1 MNGPIGPISAIQE
14 ITARIARR
22 SELTRTA
29 YLERVSEAIAAGPAR
44 GRLGCSN
51 LAHGFAAGDAQEK
64 TALRGTTKPNIAIV
78 SAYNDLL
85 SAHRPFENYPARI
98 KKSVIRA
105 GGIAQFAG
113 GVPAMCDGIT
123 QGRDGMQLSLFSR
136 DVIAMSTAVA
146 LSHEMF
152 DGAIMLGVCDKIVPG
167 LLIGA
172 LAFGHLPT
180 VLIPA
185 GPMTSGIPNGEKARI
200 RKQFEQGLVDRQT
213 LLEAEAA
220 SYHGPG
226 TCTFYGTANS
236 NQLLMEVMGL
246 HLPGASLPNPG
257 TELRD
262 ALTDAAAARVTGVTP
277 QGSEYTPIAH
287 VIDEKAVVNGV
298 VGLLAT
304 GGSTNHTI
312 HLVAIARAAG
322 ITLTWDDI
330 SDLGRLVPLL
340 SRIYPN
346 GSADVNHFHAA
357 GGIGLL
363 IRELLD
369 AGLLHDDVQTIAGP
383 GLRRYTEEP
392 VVVDGSLAWRPGPTR
407 TLDADVLRPVS
418 DPFSPEGGIRIV
430 HGNLGQAVVKVSAVA
445 PEHLVITAPAR
456 VFDTDADFLTT
467 FRAGDLD
474 GDAVV
479 VIRHQGPAANG
490 MPELHGLTSAL
501 GIMQDRGQRVAL
513 VTDGRMSGASGAI
526 PAAIHVTPEAA
537 AGGPIARIQDGDVIT
552 LDCLTSTLQVDVEP
566 AVLAARPI
574 VTRTAAPAFGAGREL
589 FAAFRSTVG
598 PADQG
603 ATVFGDT
610 LGMLGSASNGAST
623 HHSGIETGI
632 SLDLGTSERRY
643 A

>member
-1 MNGPIGPISAIQE
+1 MTGPTRATQAIQE
-14 ITARIARR
+14 ITDRISRR
-22 SELTRTA
+22 SEATRAA
-29 YLERVSEAIAAGPAR
+29 YLERVAEAGRSGAAR
-44 GRLGCSN
+44 GRLGCAN
-51 LAHGFAAGDAQEK
+51 LAHGFAASEPQEK
-64 TALRGTTKPNIAIV
+64 LALRANVKPNIAIV

-85 SAHRPFENYPARI
+85 SAHKPFEQYPAQI
-98 KKSVIRA
+98 KKAVARA

-146 LSHEMF
+146 LSHDMF
-152 DGAIMLGVCDKIVPG
+152 DGAVMLGVCDKIVPG

-172 LAFGHLPT
+172 LTFGHLPT

-185 GPMTSGIPNGEKARI
+185 GPMTSGIPNGEKARV
-200 RKQFEQGLVDRQT
+200 RKLFAQGLVDREA
-213 LLEAEAA
+213 LLDTEAA

-257 TELRD
+257 TDLREG
-262 ALTDAAAARVTGVTP
+262 LTDAAAARIAGITALG
-277 QGSEYTPIAH
+277 QEYTPIAH
-287 VIDEKAVVNGV
+287 VVDEKAIVNGV

-322 ITLTWDDI
+322 IALTWDDI
-330 SDLGRLVPLL
+330 SDLGRLTPLL

-363 IRELLD
+363 IRELLG
-369 AGLLHDDVQTIAGP
+369 AGLLHEDVQTVAGP
-383 GLRRYTEEP
+383 GLSRYTEEP
-392 VVVDGSLAWRPGPTR
+392 RTVDGAIEWVPGPTR
-407 TLDADVLRPVS
+407 TLDPEVLRPVS
-418 DPFSPEGGIRIV
+418 DPFSPDGGIRIV

-445 PEHLVITAPAR
+445 PEHQLITAPAR
-456 VFDTDADFLTT
+456 VFDHDADFLAA
-467 FRAGDLD
+467 FRNGELTE
-474 GDAVV
+474 DAVI

-501 GIMQDRGQRVAL
+501 GVMQDRGQKVAL

-537 AGGPIARIQDGDVIT
+537 FGGPISRVQDGDVIT
-552 LDCLTSTLQVDVEP
+552 LDCTTSSLSVAVDEQT
-566 AVLAARPI
+566 LAARPAS
-574 VTRTAAPAFGAGREL
+574 TGSAASAFGTGREL
-589 FAAFRSTVG
+589 FAAFRATVG
-598 PADQG
+598 PADLG
-603 ATVFGDT
+603 ATVFGDA
-610 LGMLGSASNGAST
+610 LGRTTSSPGGLAGP
-623 HHSGIETGI
+623 GIEIDVT
-632 SLDLGTSERRY
+632 DQRMP

>member
-1 MNGPIGPISAIQE
+1 MNGPHGPILAIQE

-22 SELTRTA
+22 SEPTRA
-29 YLERVSEAIAAGPAR
+29 PYLERVYEATHSAPAR
-44 GRLGCSN
+44 ARLGCSN

-64 TALRGTTKPNIAIV
+64 VALRGTTKPNVAIV
-78 SAYNDLL
+78 SAYNDML
-85 SAHRPFENYPARI
+85 SAHRPFEHYPARI

-136 DVIAMSTAVA
+136 DVIAMATAVA

-152 DGAIMLGVCDKIVPG
+152 DSTVMLGVCDKIVPG

-172 LAFGHLPT
+172 LTFGHLPT

-200 RKQFEQGLVDRQT
+200 RKQYEQGLVDRQT
-213 LLEAEAA
+213 LLDAEAA
-220 SYHGPG
+220 SYHSAG

-236 NQLLMEVMGL
+236 NQLLMEVMGV

-262 ALTDAAAARVTGVTP
+262 ALTDAAAERIAKITA
-277 QGSEYTPIAH
+277 QGPEYTPIAH

-322 ITLTWDDI
+322 IILTWDDI
-330 SDLGRLVPLL
+330 SDLGRVVPLL

-346 GSADVNHFHAA
+346 GPADVNHFHAA
-357 GGIGLL
+357 GGIALL
-363 IRELLD
+363 IRELLT
-369 AGLLHDDVQTIAGP
+369 AGLLHEDVLTVAGP

-392 VVVDGSLAWRPGPTR
+392 VVVDGKLEWRPGPTE
-407 TLDADVLRPVS
+407 TLDPAVLRPVS
-418 DPFSPEGGIRIV
+418 DPFSPEGGVRIV

-445 PEHLVITAPAR
+445 AEHQVITAPAR
-456 VFDTDADFLTT
+456 VFDTDADFLAA
-467 FRAGDLD
+467 FRAGELT
-474 GDAVV
+474 GDAVI
-479 VIRHQGPAANG
+479 VIRYQGPAANG

-501 GIMQDRGQRVAL
+501 GLMQDRGQKVAL
-513 VTDGRMSGASGAI
+513 VTDGRMSGASGTI

-537 AGGPIARIQDGDVIT
+537 AGGPIARVQDGDVIT
-552 LDCLTSTLQVDVEP
+552 LDCETSTLRVNVDAAEF
-566 AVLAARPI
+566 AARPI
-574 VTRTAAPAFGAGREL
+574 IIREVAPVFGAGREL
-589 FAAFRSTVG
+589 FAAFRATVG
-598 PADQG
+598 PADLG
-603 ATVFGDT
+603 ATVFGDP
-610 LGMLGSASNGAST
+610 
-623 HHSGIETGI
+623 SG
-632 SLDLGTSERRY
+632 LDLEAAIDAPGLTLESTLDPAINERRY

>member
-1 MNGPIGPISAIQE
+1 MTGPTGPIPAIQE

-22 SELTRTA
+22 SEPTRTA
-29 YLERVSEAIAAGPAR
+29 YLERVSEAIESGTSR
-44 GRLGCSN
+44 GRLGCAN
-51 LAHGFAAGDAQEK
+51 LAHGFAASDPDEK
-64 TALRGTTKPNIAIV
+64 LVLRANTKPNIAIV

-85 SAHRPFENYPARI
+85 SAHKPFENYPARI
-98 KKSVIRA
+98 KKAVVRA
-105 GGIAQFAG
+105 HGIAQFAG

-136 DVIAMSTAVA
+136 DVIAMSAAVA

-152 DGAIMLGVCDKIVPG
+152 DGAVMLGVCDKIVPG

-200 RKQFEQGLVDRQT
+200 RKLFEQGLVDRET
-213 LLEAEAA
+213 LLDTEAA

-236 NQLLMEVMGL
+236 NQLLMEIMGL

-262 ALTDAAAARVTGVTP
+262 ALTDAAAARVTSITS

-322 ITLTWDDI
+322 IALTWDDI
-330 SDLGRLVPLL
+330 SDLGRVVPLL

-363 IRELLD
+363 IHELLN
-369 AGLLHDDVQTIAGP
+369 AGLLHDDVQTVAGP

-392 VVVDGSLAWRPGPTR
+392 VVIDGTLEWRPGPTK
-407 TLDADVLRPVS
+407 TLDRDVLRPVS
-418 DPFSPEGGIRIV
+418 DPFSPEGGVRIM

-445 PEHLVITAPAR
+445 AEHQVITAPAR
-456 VFDTDADFLTT
+456 VFETDKGFLTA
-467 FRAGDLD
+467 FRSGELD
-474 GDAVV
+474 GDVVV
-479 VIRHQGPAANG
+479 VIRQQGPAANG

-501 GIMQDRGQRVAL
+501 ALMQDRGQRVAL

-537 AGGPIARIQDGDVIT
+537 FGGPIARVQDGDVIT
-552 LDCLTSTLQVDVEP
+552 LDCTTSTLLVDVDQAEF
-566 AVLAARPI
+566 AARPA
-574 VTRTAAPAFGAGREL
+574 VTNTAPPAFGAGREL
-589 FAAFRSTVG
+589 FAAFRATVG
-598 PADQG
+598 PADLG
-603 ATVFGDT
+603 ASVFGDA
-610 LGMLGSASNGAST
+610 LGMTTAPAEPAEPAT
-623 HHSGIETGI
+623 PGITTYE
-632 SLDLGTSERRY
+632 SSERLP

>member
-1 MNGPIGPISAIQE
+1 MNGPVGPIAAIQE
-14 ITARIARR
+14 VTDRITRR
-22 SELTRTA
+22 SETTRAA
-29 YLERVSEAIAAGPAR
+29 YLERIDAAIQSAPAR
-44 GRLGCSN
+44 GRLGCAN
-51 LAHGFAAGDAQEK
+51 LAHGFAAMAPEDK
-64 TALRGTTKPNIAIV
+64 VVLRGNAKPNIAIV

-85 SAHRPFENYPARI
+85 SAHRPFEHYPARI
-98 KKSVIRA
+98 KKAVIRA
-105 GGIAQFAG
+105 HGIAQFAG

-136 DVIAMSTAVA
+136 DVIAMSAAVA
-146 LSHEMF
+146 LSHDMF
-152 DGAIMLGVCDKIVPG
+152 DGTVMLGVCDKIVPG

-172 LAFGHLPT
+172 LSFGHLPT

-185 GPMTSGIPNGEKARI
+185 GPMTSGIPNGEKAKV
-200 RKQFEQGLVDRQT
+200 RKLYEQGLVDRQK
-213 LLEAEAA
+213 LLDTEAA
-220 SYHGPG
+220 SYHGEG

-262 ALTDAAAARVTGVTP
+262 ALTDAAAARVAGITA
-277 QGSEYTPIAH
+277 QGPEYTPIAR
-287 VIDEKAVVNGV
+287 VIDEKAIVNGV

-304 GGSTNHTI
+304 GGSTNHTL

-322 ITLTWDDI
+322 IALTWDDI
-330 SDLGRLVPLL
+330 SDLGRVVPLL

-363 IRELLD
+363 IHELLS
-369 AGLLHDDVQTIAGP
+369 AGLLHDDVQTVAGP
-383 GLRRYTEEP
+383 GLWRYTEEP
-392 VVVDGSLAWRPGPTR
+392 IVVDGELTWRPGPTKS
-407 TLDADVLRPVS
+407 LDLDVLRPVS
-418 DPFSPEGGIRIV
+418 DPFSPEGGVRIV

-445 PEHLVITAPAR
+445 PQHQVITAPAR
-456 VFDTDADFLTT
+456 VFENDADFLKA
-467 FRAGDLD
+467 FRAGELTE
-474 GDAVV
+474 DAII

-501 GIMQDRGQRVAL
+501 ALMQDRGQKVAL

-537 AGGPIARIQDGDVIT
+537 FGGPIARLQDGDVMT
-552 LDCLTSTLQVDVEP
+552 LDCTTSTLQADVDP
-566 AVLAARPI
+566 AEFAARPASAPN
-574 VTRTAAPAFGAGREL
+574 AAPVFGAGREL
-589 FAAFRSTVG
+589 FAAFRATVG
-598 PADQG
+598 PADLG
-603 ATVFGDT
+603 ASVFGDT
-610 LGMLGSASNGAST
+610 LGMTTST
-623 HHSGIETGI
+623 FPAEPTEPRVI
-632 SLDLGTSERRY
+632 SVTEERLP

>member
-1 MNGPIGPISAIQE
+1 MTGPIGPITAIQE
-14 ITARIARR
+14 ITDRIARR
-22 SELTRTA
+22 SEPTRSA
-29 YLERVSEAIAAGPAR
+29 YLGRVSESVRSGPSR
-44 GRLGCSN
+44 GRLGCAN
-51 LAHGFAAGDAQEK
+51 LAHGFAAMDPQEK
-64 TALRGTTKPNIAIV
+64 TVLRGVTKPNIAIV

-85 SAHRPFENYPARI
+85 SAHKPFEDYPARI

-136 DVIAMSTAVA
+136 DVIAMATGVA

-152 DGAIMLGVCDKIVPG
+152 DAAVMLGVCDKIVPG

-180 VLIPA
+180 ILVPA

-200 RKQFEQGLVDRQT
+200 RKLFEQGLVDRQT
-213 LLEAEAA
+213 LLDTEAA

-262 ALTDAAAARVTGVTP
+262 ALTDAAAARVTGITA
-277 QGSEYTPIAH
+277 QSQQYTPIAH

-312 HLVAIARAAG
+312 HLVAVARAAG
-322 ITLTWDDI
+322 IALTWDDI
-330 SDLGRLVPLL
+330 SDLGRVVPLL

-369 AGLLHDDVQTIAGP
+369 AGLLHDDVLTVAGP

-392 VVVDGSLAWRPGPTR
+392 VVADGALQWRPGPTR
-407 TLDADVLRPVS
+407 TLDADVLRPVA

-445 PEHLVITAPAR
+445 PEHQVITAPAR
-456 VFDTDADFLTT
+456 VFDTDAGFLAA
-467 FRAGDLD
+467 FRAGDLTQD
-474 GDAVV
+474 VVV
-479 VIRHQGPAANG
+479 VIRQQGPAANG

-501 GIMQDRGQRVAL
+501 GVMQDRGQRVAL

-537 AGGPIARIQDGDVIT
+537 FGGPISRVCDGDVIT
-552 LDCLTSTLQVDVEP
+552 LDCRASTLLVDVE
-566 AVLAARPI
+566 AAEFAARPS
-574 VTRTAAPAFGAGREL
+574 VTHSAAPAFGAGREL
-589 FAAFRSTVG
+589 FAAFRATVG
-598 PADQG
+598 PADLG
-603 ATVFGDT
+603 ASVFGDA
-610 LGMLGSASNGAST
+610 LGMTTSSPAAGAPITGPGLEIHST
-623 HHSGIETGI
+623 
-632 SLDLGTSERRY
+632 DERLH